1 MVARSVLL
9 TLVAV
14 SVSLAADSGLISLAP
29 ADTKVVMGMHVDRS
43 VNSPFGQFL
52 MKQMQKDDADF
63 QKFVTAT
70 GFDPRR
76 DLTEV
81 ITVTSADQKGHG
93 LVLARGTFDLGKIQA
108 AATQQGAAFTNYKD
122 VQVISG
128 KAGSNGWIAF
138 LDSRTALVGDADSV
152 KAAIDRR
159 GSAPALDFKLSS
171 KVQDVSNRYDAWMVS
186 TAPMSNFAGRMP
198 DQQLNGALKGDM
210 IQGIEMASGGVQFGT
225 DIQVSAEA
233 VTRSDKD
240 ASALVDVVKFLAGMV
255 QLNRD
260 KPEVGNFA
268 TILDTLQL
276 KSSGN
281 TMSLSLTV
289 PEPQL
294 EQLMQPKANARKR
307 AVKKVDYTTR

>member
-1 MVARSVLL
+1 MA
-9 TLVAV
+9 AV
-14 SVSLAADSGLISLAP
+14 SVSMAADSGLLSLAP
-29 ADTKVVMGMHVDRS
+29 GNTKVVMGLHVDRS

-52 MKQMQKDDADF
+52 MKQMQKDDSDF

-122 VQVISG
+122 VQVITGKSG
-128 KAGSNGWIAF
+128 NDGWIAF
-138 LDSRTALVGDADSV
+138 LDSRTALVGDSGSV

-159 GSAPALDFKLSS
+159 GGASALDFKLSS

-186 TAPMSNFAGRMP
+186 TAPMSNFAGKMP
-198 DQQLNGALKGDM
+198 DPQMNGALKGDM
-210 IQGIEMASGGVQFGT
+210 IQGIEMASGGIQFGSN
-225 DIQVSAEA
+225 IQIAGEA

-260 KPEVGNFA
+260 KPEVSNLA
-268 TILDTLQL
+268 SILDSLTL

-294 EQLMQPKANARKR
+294 EQLIQTKPNAKKR
-307 AVKKVDYTTR
+307 TVKNVQLR